1 MPKTSTKPVSLRAA
15 GRTLRGLLA
24 HAQAQAEPLLGVAV
38 NAGRVVLSAPGPSS
52 LVYAVLEVEGEPP
65 AAMAGGF
72 QAPRPDARLL
82 ADDADVELSLDGEH
96 LRIGAGR
103 SSLRATRVSDEPV
116 EVEWVWPAAAPDV
129 ELAVGRDALLDALP
143 DARGTIRFD
152 GPDKQLVLEWGAGE
166 RRLSLAN
173 RPRRRKSV
181 SVPVDFGRLRQAV
194 EPHGERVRLGLTE
207 GGRPLTVESDS
218 VRAVLSP
225 AEPQRPARAAA
236 PHKQAATPKPA
247 EQRDAQREQREAAA
261 RREQERQAQ
270 ERRDAERREA
280 EERRRADE
288 ERRAAKAAQQA
299 GRALERAGAQL
310 EAAAQALEGSP
321 IEDTAERVKDLRE
334 RVVELQRSMGERG

>member
-1 MPKTSTKPVSLRAA
+1 MAKSGVKSIMLPAA
-15 GRTLRGLLA
+15 GRAVRGMLA
-24 HAQAQAEPLLGVAV
+24 HAQAQDDPLLGVAV
-38 NAGRVVLSAPGPSS
+38 GTGRVVLSAPGPSS
-52 LVYAVLEVEGEPP
+52 LVYAELEVDGEPP
-65 AAMAGGF
+65 ADLAGGF
-72 QAPRPDARLL
+72 QAPKPDARLL
-82 ADDADVELSLDGEH
+82 ADGADLELSIQGDS

-103 SSLRATRVSDEPV
+103 RSLRAARVSDAPV

-129 ELAVGRDALLDALP
+129 ELAVGRDALLEALP
-143 DARGTIRFD
+143 DGRGTIRFD

-181 SVPVDFGRLRQAV
+181 SLPVDFGRLRQAV
-194 EPHGERVRLGLTE
+194 EPHGERVRVGLTE
-207 GGRPLTVESDS
+207 GRPLTVESES
-218 VRAVLSP
+218 VRAVLSRV
-225 AEPQRPARAAA
+225 EPQRPARQPAARA
-236 PHKQAATPKPA
+236 QQAATKPA
-247 EQRDAQREQREAAA
+247 EDRDRQREQREAAA

-270 ERRDAERREA
+270 ERREQERREA

-321 IEDTAERVKDLRE
+321 IEDAAERVKDLRE
-334 RVVELQRSMGERG
+334 RVEELQRSMAERG